1 MKNMKTDIR
10 NSLKESSLCDFM
22 AIQLESAP
30 IESFDPTEAIHR
42 WNKQST
48 RGRRPF
54 FKDAEKPQRHPDP
67 PVLDIPT
74 ETPAGAAVSEA
85 EDTEDPTPAAE
96 AEDIEVLVDIPTP
109 TDESEEIEVEEQEDD
124 QEEAAVREKEIEN
137 DDSGDSGLESECD
150 DDEET
155 VLKRLMQF

>member
-1 MKNMKTDIR
+1 MDVFGDEEVATVVKHYEETLLRVGVDVESVELEWTLLKNDM
-10 NSLKESSLCDFM
+10 
-22 AIQLESAP
+22 
-30 IESFDPTEAIHR
+30 
-42 WNKQST
+42 QST

-137 DDSGDSGLESECD
+137 DDSGDSGLESEGD